1 MSTTL
6 TRSTTMK
13 SKIFDYA
20 GVFASVVLI
29 AIGAGAVV
37 MGLSGRSDVGTQLK
51 REQISGTAD
60 MTPTAIQKEIA
71 AAKLKN
77 VPGIPTCSVANQL
90 IDTGADARCFAQYM
104 RIHALEATG
113 GRTYSQ
119 MGRYLNASGKET
131 DDIAQAAKDPK
142 SGQPVANG
150 ARDVW
155 VTETALSTALNTSDF
170 AQQVAMFAIVMG
182 LALLLTGIG
191 FGVFT
196 LRHLRER
203 TEESGQPVASM
214 KPAGAAA

>member
-1 MSTTL
+1 
-6 TRSTTMK
+6 MK

-29 AIGAGAVV
+29 AIGAGAII
-37 MGLSGRSDVGTQLK
+37 MGLSGRNDVGTQLK
-51 REQISGTAD
+51 REQIKGTPD

-71 AAKLKN
+71 AAKLTN

-90 IDTGADARCFAQYM
+90 VDTGAEARCFAQYM

-113 GRTYSQ
+113 GRPYSQ
-119 MGRYLNASGKET
+119 IGRYLTASGKET
-131 DDIAQAAKDPK
+131 DDAALAAKDPK
-142 SGQPVANG
+142 SGQPLANG
-150 ARDVW
+150 VRDVW

-170 AQQVAMFAIVMG
+170 AQQVALFAIIMG
-182 LALLLTGIG
+182 LALLLTGVG

-196 LRHLRER
+196 VRHLRER
-203 TEESGQPVASM
+203 TEESEARAPSM

>member
-1 MSTTL
+1 
-6 TRSTTMK
+6 MK

-29 AIGAGAVV
+29 AIGAGAII

-51 REQISGTAD
+51 REQIKGTPD

-71 AAKLKN
+71 AAKLTN
-77 VPGIPTCSVANQL
+77 VPGIPTCSVANQVV
-90 IDTGADARCFAQYM
+90 DNGAKARCFAQYM

-113 GRTYSQ
+113 GRPYSQ
-119 MGRYLNASGKET
+119 MGRYLTASGKET
-131 DDIAQAAKDPK
+131 DNAALAAKDPK

-150 ARDVW
+150 MRDVW
-155 VTETALSTALNTSDF
+155 VTETALATALNTSDF
-170 AQQVAMFAIVMG
+170 AQQVALFAIIMG
-182 LALLLTGIG
+182 LALLLTGVG

-196 LRHLRER
+196 VRHLRAQEDNV
-203 TEESGQPVASM
+203 EKPVTSM